1 MSNGLEPTWL
11 RRVMA
16 QNVSEW
22 WRGWESWEAAGDL
35 QGRKPPGGPRWWL
48 GRGQM
53 GRGERT
59 VALAGV

>member
-1 MSNGLEPTWL
+1 MGSNRPGYGELWL
-11 RRVMA
+11 KTCP
-16 QNVSEW
+16 EW

-48 GRGQM
+48 SRGQM